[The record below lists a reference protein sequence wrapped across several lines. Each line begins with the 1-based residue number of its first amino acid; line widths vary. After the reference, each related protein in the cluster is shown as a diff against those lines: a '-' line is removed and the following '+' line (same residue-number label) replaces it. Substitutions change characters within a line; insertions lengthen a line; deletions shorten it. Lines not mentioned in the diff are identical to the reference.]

1 MCEAGSTRRA
11 RARPNAAESAEE
23 GASPPRLSDEV
34 FALRTGPTPPAV
46 STAIVAA
53 PRARS
58 RGRRSERSGARNGPK
73 ESPKRAARGAHERRH
88 HHPLRPAPTA
98 GDSSE
103 TSVASRAPAPPMTKH
118 HARPQAPHGGANLH
132 VTCSSCQ
139 KLPWKLPAFRVAGV
153 AHFTSRTHGRTR
165 HRRRRSG
172 GFHRGFPTADLYT
185 DLSFSLVSRPAAR
198 SEVLRLLLLLLLRLL
213 LRLLRHLRV
222 EQLDLKNKGRI

>member
-1 MCEAGSTRRA
+1 MGQGRRRRRSCARCPRRCRGDYARRARTSGSATSACAWPLRVTRRPTLTARAPRAPARTAPAERHTRRTAAGASAATMCEAGSTRRA

-118 HARPQAPHGGANLH
+118 HARPQTPHGGAQPELG
-132 VTCSSCQ
+132 S
-139 KLPWKLPAFRVAGV
+139 
-153 AHFTSRTHGRTR
+153 
-165 HRRRRSG
+165 
-172 GFHRGFPTADLYT
+172 
-185 DLSFSLVSRPAAR
+185 
-198 SEVLRLLLLLLLRLL
+198 
-213 LRLLRHLRV
+213 
-222 EQLDLKNKGRI
+222 